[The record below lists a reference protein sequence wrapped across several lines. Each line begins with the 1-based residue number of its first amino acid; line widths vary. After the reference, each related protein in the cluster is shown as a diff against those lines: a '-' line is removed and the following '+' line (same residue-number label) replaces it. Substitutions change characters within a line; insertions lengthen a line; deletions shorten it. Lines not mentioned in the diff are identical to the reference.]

1 MKSALKRIIN
11 IDMKRIKNSDL
22 ENNGIFIEFDEEN
35 ILKAKALIIG
45 PKNTIYDNAYL
56 FFTIEFPKNYPFSPP
71 ILTYK
76 SQNKIRIHPNIYV
89 NGKVCLSILGT
100 WSGPSWTSVMDITNI
115 LITIQSLLDDNPL
128 CNEPGYEKVL
138 PNKSFLHENYNK
150 VIEYNT
156 INSLILD
163 RLTTD
168 FEDFDIFKDK
178 MIEYYKNNYENIF
191 FKIKSNKNN
200 AKEEIKI
207 GIYNITLNINYEYL
221 NDKYLKLKIFKIKNL
236 NNNK

>member
-76 SQNKIRIHPNIYV
+76 SQNNIRIHPNIYV

-138 PNKSFLHENYNK
+138 PNKSFLHDNYNK

-178 MIEYYKNNYENIF
+178 MKEYFKNNYENIF

-200 AKEEIKI
+200 AKEDIKI
-207 GIYNITLNINYEYL
+207 GIYNIMLNINYEYL
-221 NDKYLKLKIFKIKNL
+221 NEKYLKLKI
-236 NNNK
+236 

>member
-178 MIEYYKNNYENIF
+178 MIEYLKNNKDNIYK
-191 FKIKSNKNN
+191 KIEKNQHELNKD
-200 AKEEIKI
+200 IKI
-207 GIYNITLNINYEYL
+207 GIYNIYL
-221 NDKYLKLKIFKIKNL
+221 AIDYKCLKDKYLKFEL
-236 NNNK
+236 